1 VFTYEFIC
9 TIVTPLKQTTK
20 GSKMNKLSK
29 ETKKQRKVRVGMNA
43 ITKINFK
50 VGFAP
55 PRFAGKDG
63 FMKDGKLMPAFSKII
78 HGTPYVNPL
87 NFA

>member
-1 VFTYEFIC
+1 
-9 TIVTPLKQTTK
+9 
-20 GSKMNKLSK
+20 MNKLPR

-50 VGFAP
+50 VGFAS

-63 FMKDGKLMPAFSKII
+63 FMKDGKLIPAFAKIMR
-78 HGTPYVNPL
+78 GSPYVNPL
-87 NFA
+87 NFT

>member
-1 VFTYEFIC
+1 
-9 TIVTPLKQTTK
+9 
-20 GSKMNKLSK
+20 MNKLPK
-29 ETKKQRKVRVGMNA
+29 ETKKQRKVRAGMNA

-50 VGFAP
+50 LGFAP
-55 PRFAGKDG
+55 PRFAGKYG
-63 FMKDGKLMPAFSKII
+63 FMKDGKLMPAFSKIL